1 MSGSKS
7 CLVESRMV
15 LKMPKDDSWN
25 LVYAYTREQAI
36 ADGVMVDVT
45 EQAKGI
51 GFSIHT
57 VVTAT
62 LFNEYVEPPAG
73 LEGEGQSVAGRLH
86 DVMVLALFAA
96 RRAANTDRVTF
107 KVDFLMEPGRKETV
121 EVIAVIGPGD
131 DGAIPVLTIMLPE
144 DD

>member
-1 MSGSKS
+1 M
-7 CLVESRMV
+7 MTAD
-15 LKMPKDDSWN
+15 KDWN
-25 LVYAYTREQAI
+25 LIYSYTRAQAI
-36 ADGVMVDVT
+36 ADGVLVDVT
-45 EQAKGI
+45 SQAKQI
-51 GFSIHT
+51 GFRLHT

-62 LFNEYVEPPAG
+62 LFNGYVEPQAG

>member
-1 MSGSKS
+1 M
-7 CLVESRMV
+7 MTAN
-15 LKMPKDDSWN
+15 KDWN
-25 LVYAYTREQAI
+25 IVYSYTRAQAI
-36 ADGVMVDVT
+36 ADGVLVDVT
-45 EQAKGI
+45 AQAKQI
-51 GFSIHT
+51 GFRLHT

-73 LEGEGQSVAGRLH
+73 LEGEGQSTAGRLH

-131 DGAIPVLTIMLPE
+131 LGEPVLTIMLPE

>member
-1 MSGSKS
+1 MTAN
-7 CLVESRMV
+7 
-15 LKMPKDDSWN
+15 KDWN
-25 LVYAYTREQAI
+25 IVYSYTRAQAI
-36 ADGVMVDVT
+36 ADGVLIDVT
-45 EQAKGI
+45 KQAKEI
-51 GFSIHT
+51 GFRLHT
-57 VVTAT
+57 VITTT
-62 LFNEYVEPPAG
+62 LFNGYVEPPAG